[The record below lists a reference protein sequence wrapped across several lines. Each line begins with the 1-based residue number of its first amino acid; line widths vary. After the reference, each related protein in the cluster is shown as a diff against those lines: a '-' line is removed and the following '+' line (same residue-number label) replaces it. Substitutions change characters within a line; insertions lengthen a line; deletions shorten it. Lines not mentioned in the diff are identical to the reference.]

1 MLNNNEVLQVN
12 DKKEYLVPDVFFI
25 IMTIKHQLLFADEVE
40 QAVDKNSHIC
50 CVLLL
55 RTNSLISEMLE
66 NREFIHQSEI
76 HNYLI
81 NFRQELPKLAVLFGG
96 SSNLPMEF

>member
-55 RTNSLISEMLE
+55 RTNNLISEMLE

-81 NFRQELPKLAVLFGG
+81 NFRQELPKLSVVFGG
-96 SSNLPMEF
+96 SGILPMEF